1 MEGSCFHTDIF
12 HNTHKPSIAFPL
24 GESTSSTHKTGKRA
38 LLSSAPHLVKS
49 QRKERGAKGNKKNPS
64 FLSIEFRLMAPSL
77 SSRQE
82 FFLGKMSPS
91 HRRLDSHSSFHRAHV
106 TNSNLTPIPNLA
118 AIDCAITPSYTSK
131 RIFIINMHPMLGLPW
146 DKYHIPTQ
154 KAADGQEIPEPVLLK
169 SGGSWGSFSFF

>member
-24 GESTSSTHKTGKRA
+24 GESTSSTHKTA
-38 LLSSAPHLVKS
+38 LLSSAPHLVKN

-154 KAADGQEIPEPVLLK
+154 KAADRQEIPEPVLLK

>member
-1 MEGSCFHTDIF
+1 MNRPIYGGVLLSHRHFPQH
-12 HNTHKPSIAFPL
+12 THKPSIPFPL

-82 FFLGKMSPS
+82 FFLGKSNNLKLMLEYCILSKVELEES
-91 HRRLDSHSSFHRAHV
+91 DEVLDESDLMTVRDF
-106 TNSNLTPIPNLA
+106 NCILEF
-118 AIDCAITPSYTSK
+118 Y
-131 RIFIINMHPMLGLPW
+131 
-146 DKYHIPTQ
+146 
-154 KAADGQEIPEPVLLK
+154 
-169 SGGSWGSFSFF
+169 